1 MTDQVYTGDF
11 FIEPGIIIKQE
22 PYIQENITNAVPIP
36 ARRALD
42 MSEIRDYTIDLD
54 ASNSPSMQE
63 INSINTSQEIYS
75 NGTVWGNRM
84 DENMKSDF
92 KMDDDDI
99 FQVDKADLIQGPT
112 LAELNANDDTLL
124 EDLNFDDLLLPEEK
138 SYYIN
143 ISPNPSQLQ
152 LKFVAPQLNNN
163 TNATNNNLFATSCPQ
178 VNLCTC
184 FRCAVFNYKEFRK
197 NNDRL
202 NIYSFLK

>member
-1 MTDQVYTGDF
+1 MTDQVYNGDF
-11 FIEPGIIIKQE
+11 FIDPGIMIKQE
-22 PYIQENITNAVPIP
+22 PYVQENITNAVPIP

-42 MSEIRDYTIDLD
+42 MSEIRDYSIDLD
-54 ASNSPSMQE
+54 SSNSPSMQE
-63 INSINTSQEIYS
+63 MNSVNVPQEIYS
-75 NGTVWGNRM
+75 NGALWGNRIM
-84 DENMKSDF
+84 DENIKSDF

-143 ISPNPSQLQ
+143 ISPNPTQLQ
-152 LKFVAPQLNNN
+152 LKFVSPQINNN

-178 VNLCTC
+178 VN
-184 FRCAVFNYKEFRK
+184 FNMK
-197 NNDRL
+197 NIQKVHGN
-202 NIYSFLK
+202 